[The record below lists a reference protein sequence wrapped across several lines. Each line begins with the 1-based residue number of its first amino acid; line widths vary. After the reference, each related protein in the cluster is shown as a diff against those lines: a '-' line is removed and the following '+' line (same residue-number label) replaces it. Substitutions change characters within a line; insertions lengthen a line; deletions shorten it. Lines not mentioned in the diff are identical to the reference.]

1 MEIFLQTA
9 LSFPTVLFSFLLC
22 LAIIYWTIVAF
33 GLVDIDLLDV
43 EADSLLEGGSGS
55 AEGIAVL
62 LSKLKL
68 NGVPVTLVL
77 SLLAACAWFLSYF
90 AELLLLSHLPL
101 GILRY
106 PLGLLIAVAALALSL
121 PVAATICSPLRPL
134 FRKAEAVTSKSVL
147 GQTAVVRS
155 GRVTLEHGEAVLEDG
170 GAGLILKIRTDE
182 AKGLKRGD
190 RVVLL
195 EYLEAQHAYRVI
207 TEDEFRGI

>member
-22 LAIIYWTIVAF
+22 LAIVYWAIVAL
-33 GLVDIDLLDV
+33 GLVEVDLLDV
-43 EADSLLEGGSGS
+43 EADSLLAGEGV
-55 AEGIAVL
+55 AAL

-77 SLLAACAWFLSYF
+77 SLLFAGAWFLSYF
-90 AELLLLSHLPL
+90 AELLVLSHLPL
-101 GILRY
+101 GLLRY
-106 PLGLLIAVAALALSL
+106 PLGLVVAVVALGLSL
-121 PVAATICSPLRPL
+121 PVAALICSPLRPL
-134 FRKAEAVTSKSVL
+134 FHKAEAVTRKSVL
-147 GQTAVVRS
+147 GQTAMVRS

-170 GAGLILKIRTDE
+170 GAGLILKVRADE
-182 AKGLKRGD
+182 ALGLKRGD

>member
-22 LAIIYWTIVAF
+22 LAIVYWAIVAF
-33 GLVDIDLLDV
+33 GLVEVDLLDV
-43 EADSLLEGGSGS
+43 EADSLLAGDGV
-55 AEGIAVL
+55 AAL

-77 SLLAACAWFLSYF
+77 SLLFAGSWFLSYF
-90 AELLLLSHLPL
+90 AELLVLSHLHL
-101 GILRY
+101 GLLRY
-106 PLGLLIAVAALALSL
+106 PLGLVVAVVALGLSL
-121 PVAATICSPLRPL
+121 PVAALICSPLRPL
-134 FRKAEAVTSKSVL
+134 FHKAEAVTSKSVL
-147 GQTAVVRS
+147 GQTAMVRS

-170 GAGLILKIRTDE
+170 GAGLILKVRADE
-182 AKGLKRGD
+182 ALGLKRGD